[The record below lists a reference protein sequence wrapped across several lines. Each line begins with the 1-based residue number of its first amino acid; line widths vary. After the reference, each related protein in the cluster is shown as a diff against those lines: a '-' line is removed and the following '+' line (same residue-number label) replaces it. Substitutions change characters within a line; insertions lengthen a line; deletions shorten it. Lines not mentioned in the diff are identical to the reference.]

1 MKGNRYLIVASVIG
15 VAACLS
21 GCSNIPLL
29 DPKGPIG
36 VSELTVIGLAFALM
50 LFVVVPVIAMALWFP
65 HRFKASKPKGDY
77 APNWSYSAKID
88 LVVWLVPAAIVIGLG
103 TLAWIETHKLDP
115 FNPIS
120 ASGRPIV
127 IDVVSLDWK
136 WLFIYPDQRVAT
148 VNQLELP
155 VNIPA
160 SFRITSDSVVTS
172 FFIPQLGSQIYAM
185 PGKESRLHLLADK
198 PGTYI
203 GQNQQFSGR
212 GYADM
217 NFKVKVTS
225 NRQFANWIQQLK
237 RSPNILDHAQF
248 ERLKKPGVALST
260 NAYSWVEQDL
270 FSHIVR
276 GFHTYSGKERRVHRI
291 KSTAAGES

>member
-1 MKGNRYLIVASVIG
+1 MKGNRYLIGASVPC
-15 VAACLS
+15 VAACLG

-29 DPKGPIG
+29 DPKGPVGASELIVIG
-36 VSELTVIGLAFALM
+36 VAFAIM
-50 LFVVVPVIAMALWFP
+50 LFVVIPVIAMALWFP
-65 HRFKASKPKGDY
+65 YRYKASNPKGDY
-77 APNWSYSAKID
+77 APKWSYSAKLD
-88 LVVWLVPAAIVIGLG
+88 LVVWLIPAAIVMGLG

-120 ASGRPIV
+120 APRRPIV

-136 WLFIYPDQRVAT
+136 WLFIYPDQQVAT

-155 VNIPA
+155 VNVPA
-160 SFRITSDSVVTS
+160 TFKITSATVVTS

-212 GYADM
+212 GFADM
-217 NFKVKVTS
+217 NFKVKVATY
-225 NRQFANWIQQLK
+225 RQFDTWIQQLK
-237 RSPNILDHAQF
+237 RSPNILDHTRF
-248 ERLKKPGVALST
+248 ERLKKPGAAPATS
-260 NAYSWVEQDL
+260 AYSWVEHDL
-270 FSHIVR
+270 FSQIVR
-276 GFHTYSGKERRVHRI
+276 GFRPATGKGRRAHRI
-291 KSTAAGES
+291 TAASEGS